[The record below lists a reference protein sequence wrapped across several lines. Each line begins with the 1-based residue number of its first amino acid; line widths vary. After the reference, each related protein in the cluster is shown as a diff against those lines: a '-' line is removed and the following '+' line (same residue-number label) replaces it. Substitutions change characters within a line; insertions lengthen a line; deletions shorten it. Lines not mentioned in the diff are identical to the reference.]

1 MDEPGGPPA
10 AAPAG
15 FEQAFREH
23 HAFVWRMLR
32 RLGVPDASADDA
44 VQDVFIVLAR
54 RFHEFDEARG
64 SMRGWILAIAARIAR
79 QYRRATG
86 RRHRMLAAFGREPRE
101 ESRAPSHA
109 EGDAAALHALLDTLD
124 DDKRMVVVLLELEQ
138 MTSQEVA
145 ALLGLKLPT
154 VHSRLRLARAALKR
168 AHARMLA
175 RGGQA

>member
-1 MDEPGGPPA
+1 MQEPGGPPA

-32 RLGVPDASADDA
+32 RLGVPEASADDA
-44 VQDVFIVLAR
+44 VQDVFLVLAR
-54 RFHEFDEARG
+54 RFHEFDERRG
-64 SMRGWILAIAARIAR
+64 SMRGWILAITARVAR
-79 QYRRATG
+79 QHRRARG
-86 RRHRMLAAFGREPRE
+86 RQHRMLAAFGREPRA
-101 ESRAPSHA
+101 ESHAPSLG
-109 EGDAAALHALLDTLD
+109 EDDAATLHALLDTLD

-175 RGGQA
+175 RGDRG